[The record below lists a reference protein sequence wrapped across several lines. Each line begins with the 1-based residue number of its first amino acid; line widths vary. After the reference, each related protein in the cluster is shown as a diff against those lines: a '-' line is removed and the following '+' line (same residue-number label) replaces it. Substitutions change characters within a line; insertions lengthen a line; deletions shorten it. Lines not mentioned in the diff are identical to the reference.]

1 MYDFETR
8 ISSIKNSIE
17 EKKREVIK
25 LETQIQDAEPLLKEL
40 GIDPEK
46 AEDSLAEIDKEIK
59 ILSEELEAGVSSLEK
74 IFIKRSV

>member
-59 ILSEELEAGVSSLEK
+59 ILSEELEVGVSSLEK